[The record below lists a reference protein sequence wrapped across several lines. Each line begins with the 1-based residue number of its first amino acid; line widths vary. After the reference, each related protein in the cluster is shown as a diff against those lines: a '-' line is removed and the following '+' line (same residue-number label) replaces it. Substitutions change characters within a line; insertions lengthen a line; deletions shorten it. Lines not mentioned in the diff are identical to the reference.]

1 MHRKIS
7 ILLLLL
13 LLLLV
18 ACSNNTSDNETF
30 TFSGETDNWAANLKI
45 NQTDDDYE
53 KQEFVLKYK
62 GKDANSVG
70 EIKYNV
76 DTGFGGFSRSGA
88 TLEENGTL
96 KDNDEANP
104 TNAKVN
110 KNSEIEVTVKW
121 NGNTETFKLS
131 V

>member
-76 DTGFGGFSRSGA
+76 DTGSGGFSRSGA